1 MTSAKIEACGGGTW
15 GGESGRVISEEDHQG
30 SGRIPKAKT
39 GGRKDM
45 GRGWGAWVGCTAD
58 MLRPY
63 LYPTHNKELLEFF
76 SAAEN
81 SD

>member
-1 MTSAKIEACGGGTW
+1 MISAKIEVCGGGTR

-45 GRGWGAWVGCTAD
+45 GWGWSAQQTCRGPD
-58 MLRPY
+58 

-76 SAAEN
+76 SAAER